1 MIIKEISTQSFN
13 ENGERPYLY
22 RDSRR
27 YLPEA
32 WEMIFRYL
40 KRNAEAGLLKYEVIV
55 P

>member
-22 RDSRR
+22 RDSKR
-27 YLPEA
+27 YTPEA
-32 WEMIFRYL
+32 WEMILKYL
-40 KRNAEAGLLKYEVIV
+40 KRNAELNLLKYEVIA